1 MARSEGSIEASVMVY
16 LLLGFVG
23 SACAES
29 FGIHGAVNCYGA
41 ICLGSAMIGLV
52 TTLLFFVVYWA
63 AAAMFA
69 PPNAPG
75 DWGKE
80 WVPGFLV
87 PEL

>member
-16 LLLGFVG
+16 ILLGFVG

-29 FGIHGAVNCYGA
+29 CGIRGAVNYYGA
-41 ICLGSAMIGLV
+41 VCLASSMIGLA
-52 TTLLFFVVYWA
+52 TTLFFFVVYWA

-69 PPNAPG
+69 PSDAPG

-80 WVPGFLV
+80 WIPDFLV